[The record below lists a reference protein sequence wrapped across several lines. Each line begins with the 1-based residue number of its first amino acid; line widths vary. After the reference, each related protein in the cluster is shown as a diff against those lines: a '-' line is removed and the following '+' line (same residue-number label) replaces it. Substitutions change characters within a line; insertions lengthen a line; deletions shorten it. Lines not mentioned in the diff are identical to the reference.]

1 VTGELPAAPFRRR
14 DALLALAVAAGLAV
28 PMVLALGRAPLPR
41 EAAIAG
47 LAVLVPVLSA
57 LAWMDGRGRA
67 PSATRAALL
76 LVTAASLTP
85 LGWFFGPNAG
95 FAAAIA
101 LIALLSGL
109 LSRPGPYGWSTAAMV
124 ALIAAGQATLLLL
137 VLARALPDASL
148 APVIIAGHPDWQH
161 AAAHA
166 AVQGVFVG
174 AFLAGR
180 SLRDRY
186 AGVRAAIS
194 ETRRGVALKDALLEE
209 ARADYRRALRA
220 IRSSGPESSTPRVIA
235 PADLPSAAT
244 PAEHTSLASE
254 VRSPPRTPSETTAT
268 TRLWMDAYRL
278 RMQTQRVAVVALC
291 LTGNGILLV
300 IGRNR
305 VPLLVGLASMTL
317 VAALALLQGVIA
329 QRRREEAAQ
338 WPWTAVG
345 VLSAGAAYAFGLHSA
360 FACVIAALLFFG
372 GSFRTAP
379 GNQRAGGRLPVY
391 LGVVLTHGAVFALIM
406 AGLVPDDGN
415 QPVLAPEHAPLEPFV
430 LHVLLQLVYA
440 AAFVGGWMTDAR
452 FQEALREAA
461 SAEAALRG
469 STEVLMR
476 TDAEIARVLEESGS
490 GLFSGERIGGYT
502 LGRRIASGSLGDV
515 YEASRIADG
524 RPIALKLVRWDRASD
539 RIALDLLAREAGA
552 LARVSS
558 PSVARILEAG
568 VDHDLP
574 YVAMERIDGEP
585 LADVLRARGRL
596 PLKELRELA
605 RDLLRGVR
613 DVHDAGIVHRD
624 IKPHNVMRSRA
635 TEPGA
640 PVWKIVDFGLAMHGL
655 PGGASAQGGTPAYI
669 APEQAL
675 GERVDPRADLYSAC
689 LVIYRALTGRPAFV
703 GNDAQEIAL
712 RARRAGPPDP
722 RQHADISRELELVLR
737 LGLAAEPKDRFA
749 TARELAAAL
758 EAALDGTIS
767 DAHRTRAEA
776 LLARSPWQDTV

>member
-1 VTGELPAAPFRRR
+1 MTGELLAAPFRRR
-14 DALLALAVAAGLAV
+14 DALMALCVAAVLAV
-28 PMVLALGRAPLPR
+28 PMVLALGRSVLPR
-41 EAAIAG
+41 DAAIAA
-47 LAVLVPVLSA
+47 LAVLVPVLSV
-57 LAWMDGRGRA
+57 LAWMDRRGMER
-67 PSATRAALL
+67 SAARAALL
-76 LVTAASLTP
+76 LVAAASVSP

-95 FAAAIA
+95 VAAAIA
-101 LIALLSGL
+101 LIALLAGL
-109 LSRPGPYGWSTAAMV
+109 LTRPGPYGWSTTALV
-124 ALIAAGQATLLLL
+124 AVLAAGQAL
-137 VLARALPDASL
+137 VLALVLGRVLPDLSL

-166 AVQGVFVG
+166 AVQGVFAG

-186 AGVRAAIS
+186 AAVRSEIS
-194 ETRRGVALKDALLEE
+194 ESRRGVALKDALLEE

-220 IRSSGPESSTPRVIA
+220 VRSIGTEGSTPY
-235 PADLPSAAT
+235 ADV
-244 PAEHTSLASE
+244 PAEASSPASPTAHTSAASE
-254 VRSPPRTPSETTAT
+254 VRSVPLPTRETTGAT
-268 TRLWMDAYRL
+268 RVWMDAYRL
-278 RMQTQRVAVVALC
+278 RMRTQRAAVVGLC
-291 LTGNGILLV
+291 LAGDAILLV

-305 VPLLVGLASMTL
+305 TPSLIGLTSMTL
-317 VAALALLQGVIA
+317 IAGLALVQGVIA
-329 QRRREEAAQ
+329 ERRGEEPAV
-338 WPWTAVG
+338 WPWAAVG

-372 GSFRTAP
+372 GSFRAAP
-379 GNQRAGGRLPVY
+379 GTERAGGRLPVY
-391 LGVVLTHGAVFALIM
+391 LGVALAHGAAFTTIM
-406 AGLVPDDGN
+406 AGLLPDDGN
-415 QPVLAPEHAPLEPFV
+415 QPVLAPGHAALEPIV
-430 LHVLLQLVYA
+430 LHVLLQLIYA

-461 SAEAALRG
+461 SVQAALRG
-469 STEVLMR
+469 STEVLRR
-476 TDAEIARVLEESGS
+476 TDAEIARVLEETGS
-490 GLFSGERIGGYT
+490 GLFTGERIGGYMV
-502 LGRRIASGSLGDV
+502 GRRIASGSLGDV
-515 YEASRIADG
+515 YEASKIADG
-524 RPIALKLVRWDRASD
+524 RPIALKLVRWDRAND

-574 YVAMERIDGEP
+574 YVAMERIDGES

-596 PLKELRELA
+596 PLQELRVLA

-624 IKPHNVMRSRA
+624 IKPHNVMRSRS
-635 TEPGA
+635 TEADG
-640 PVWKIVDFGLAMHGL
+640 PVWKIVDFGLAMHAL
-655 PGGASAQGGTPAYI
+655 PGGASAQGGTPAYV

-722 RQHADISRELELVLR
+722 RLHTDLSRELELVLR

-749 TARELAAAL
+749 TARELATAL
-758 EAALDGTIS
+758 EAALDGTLS
-767 DAHRTRAEA
+767 EAHRARGEA
-776 LLARSPWQDTV
+776 LLARSPWQDPG